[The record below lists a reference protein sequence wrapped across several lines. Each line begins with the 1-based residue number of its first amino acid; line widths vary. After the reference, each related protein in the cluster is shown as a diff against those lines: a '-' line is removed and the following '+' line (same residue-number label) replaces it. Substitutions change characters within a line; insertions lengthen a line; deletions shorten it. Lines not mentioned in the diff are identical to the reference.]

1 MMRTYLHY
9 SVVVLLSLAS
19 WVPAAIA
26 AGDLPELPAQALDAF
41 HQAADRG
48 DADAYL
54 ALLTEDAVF
63 LGTDDSERW
72 QGAEFR
78 DFVRLHFVAGKGWTY
93 RPVERHI
100 MLSADGST
108 AIFDEK
114 LDHVTYGRCRG
125 SGVLL
130 RSDSGWR
137 IAHYNLTVPI
147 PNSMLASVAAG
158 IKAVSGGAELQVE
171 LLEDDDGSVSIVEM
185 DVVAEGAGESAVE
198 TPAKKCSK
206 RFKTNSRAKC

>member
-1 MMRTYLHY
+1 MKAYLHCR
-9 SVVVLLSLAS
+9 VVFLLSLAIFI
-19 WVPAAIA
+19 PAPATA
-26 AGDLPELPAQALDAF
+26 DDARELSAQALEAF
-41 HQAADRG
+41 HQAADQG

-54 ALLTEDAVF
+54 ALLTEDVVF
-63 LGTDDSERW
+63 LGSDDSERW

-78 DFVRLHFVAGKGWTY
+78 EFVRRHFVDGKGWTY
-93 RPVERHI
+93 IPVERHI
-100 MLSADGST
+100 VLSPDGNT
-108 AIFDEK
+108 AFFDEK

-125 SGVLL
+125 SGALL
-130 RSDSGWR
+130 RLGSGWR

-171 LLEDDDGSVSIVEM
+171 LVEDDDGSVSIVEM
-185 DVVAEGAGESAVE
+185 DVVGEDASELVVE
-198 TPAKKCSK
+198 EPAKNCGK